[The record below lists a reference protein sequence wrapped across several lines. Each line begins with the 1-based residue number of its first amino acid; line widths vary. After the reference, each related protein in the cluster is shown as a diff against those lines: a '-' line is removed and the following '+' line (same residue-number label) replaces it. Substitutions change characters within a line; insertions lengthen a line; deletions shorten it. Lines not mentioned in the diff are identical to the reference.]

1 MNLESLNWRFRTQY
15 TIQAKIETTNHVEQ
29 LTNWWQDHNTTNIV
43 SDLVFVFVFWF
54 YFIFSDWNS
63 RWRKWKLCDLNG
75 NELIHSRVG
84 INNTHTHTLINN
96 LNVCMCVLFI
106 HQITMKRKRKKN
118 PIDSFNSRV
127 CFVLFYSNLITII
140 VLRKKC
146 MSEMSKQTNCDWH
159 SLISSRYSVLVG
171 ALIHPKGGISLCK
184 SSGKKHR
191 KICIGW

>member
-96 LNVCMCVLFI
+96 LNVYVCVVYTPNYDEKKKKEKSNRFIQFSCVFCAILF
-106 HQITMKRKRKKN
+106 QF
-118 PIDSFNSRV
+118 DYYY
-127 CFVLFYSNLITII
+127 CF
-140 VLRKKC
+140 
-146 MSEMSKQTNCDWH
+146 
-159 SLISSRYSVLVG
+159 
-171 ALIHPKGGISLCK
+171 A
-184 SSGKKHR
+184 
-191 KICIGW
+191 

>member
-15 TIQAKIETTNHVEQ
+15 TIQAKTETTNHVEQ

-96 LNVCMCVLFI
+96 LNVCVCCLYTKLRWKEKERKIQSIHSILVCVLCYFI
-106 HQITMKRKRKKN
+106 PIWLLLLFCVRNACQKCLNRQTAIGIRWFLFVILFWLVPSYIPKVEYPYVNLVEKN
-118 PIDSFNSRV
+118 IE
-127 CFVLFYSNLITII
+127 
-140 VLRKKC
+140 K
-146 MSEMSKQTNCDWH
+146 
-159 SLISSRYSVLVG
+159 SVL
-171 ALIHPKGGISLCK
+171 ADK
-184 SSGKKHR
+184 
-191 KICIGW
+191 